1 MFVRYR
7 PTVLK
12 VNVDDIAY
20 NVRALKSIAEEAQLM
35 AVVKA
40 DALGHGAV
48 ETSRIVL
55 ENGATWLGVASIEEG
70 IELRDAGIK
79 VPILI
84 FGGVFPEQV
93 NVCVQYNLDVTIS
106 DNNFIRQIKQSG
118 IRFEKE
124 VYAHLKIDTGMHR
137 LGVLPEYLHNVLKEA
152 KEVKNMHFRGIWT
165 HFSESASSNKDISQ
179 GQIKLFK
186 KCVIE
191 AEKFL
196 GFEIPLKHMAN
207 SSGII
212 NYRES
217 HFNMVRAGFGLYG
230 YYDDL
235 SLSKVVKLKPAIT
248 WLTKIISVRDVGKG
262 ERIGYGGTY
271 ITTRTTKVATIPIG
285 YADGFNRLLSNKGQV
300 IVKGKRANIIGRI
313 CMDQAMIDVT
323 ELEDVSEGEE
333 VVLLGKQLG
342 EEISIYEMANLIGS
356 IPNDVLVSIKNRVPR
371 EYYKD

>member
-12 VNVDDIAY
+12 VNVRDIAH
-20 NVRALKSIAEEAQLM
+20 NVRALKNIIGEAQLM

-48 ETSRIVL
+48 EAARIVL

-79 VPILI
+79 APILI
-84 FGGVFPEQV
+84 FGGIFPEQV
-93 NVCVQYNLDVTIS
+93 IVCMQYNLDIIIS
-106 DNNFIRQIKQSG
+106 DNNFIRQVKQSG
-118 IRFEKE
+118 ISFEKE

-137 LGVLPEYLHNVLKEA
+137 LGVSPEYLINALKEA
-152 KEVKNMHFRGIWT
+152 KEVKNLNFRGICT
-165 HFSESASSNKDISQ
+165 HFSESASSNKNISQ
-179 GQIKLFK
+179 KQIELFN

-191 AEKFL
+191 AESFL

-207 SSGII
+207 SAGII
-212 NYRES
+212 NHKES
-217 HFNMVRAGFGLYG
+217 HFNMVRSGFGLYG
-230 YYDDL
+230 YYDDSRL
-235 SLSKVVKLKPAIT
+235 SEVVKLRPAIT
-248 WLTKIISVRDVGKG
+248 WLTKIISVRDVEVG

-271 ITTRTTKVATIPIG
+271 VTTRPTKVATIPIG

-300 IVKGKRANIIGRI
+300 IVRGKRVNIIGRI
-313 CMDQAMIDVT
+313 CMDLSMIDVT
-323 ELEDVSEGEE
+323 NLEDVVEGEE
-333 VVLLGKQLG
+333 VVLLGKQLD

-371 EYYKD
+371 EYYKE